1 MNKINNLIV
10 IVMIMMFQNYLKI
23 CYLNHKNKE
32 HNQVIDIDNKK
43 YQILMKQHII
53 KIIIFNKTNKINK
66 IKINNLK
73 INYKELY
80 KIQFQTKQK

>member
-32 HNQVIDIDNKK
+32 HNLVIDIDNKK